1 MKFSEFV
8 KKCRTGYPA
17 SIPMIVAHIQKYLM
31 ENPIIEEETVD
42 NKIEDAIDTALEGVV
57 EETTEEVLEYIEENP
72 EIVPLQPMQGATSE
86 SDGVAGIVPK
96 PLAGDNNKA
105 LFGDGTYKTIDS
117 VSVMQGATALAD
129 GESGLVPKPVAGDN
143 EKVLYGDGTFKTIP
157 QITIDSSLSTSSEN
171 PVQNKVIATA
181 INNIPVITVDSAL
194 STSSENPV
202 QNKVIATAI
211 NSIPVITVDSALS
224 TSSENP
230 VQNKVIATAINSIPV
245 ITVDSALS
253 TSSENPVQNKVI
265 ATAIADIVSLIPVSL
280 TITSADWVN
289 DSDWPLI
296 INNVPI
302 PPIGESAAKCSLA
315 TISNANCADGDD
327 FKLSDY
333 SKSLLQNSLWIYIG
347 QGTIYVATKNNGA
360 PTATVVID
368 GVVLHK

>member
-230 VQNKVIATAINSIPV
+230 VQNKVIATAI
-245 ITVDSALS
+245 
-253 TSSENPVQNKVI
+253 
-265 ATAIADIVSLIPVSL
+265 ADIVSIIPVSL